1 MTDEELRR
9 LEKLASRL
17 PKRLHA
23 HPPEVDEWYGLYSE
37 IRTAKQPFRGSL
49 VALAKPGRG
58 ETIVALAKAVPALL
72 AEIKRL
78 KALVAERERGEAS

>member
-1 MTDEELRR
+1 MSDEELRR

-37 IRTAKQPFRGSL
+37 IRTAKERFKGSL
-49 VALAKPGRG
+49 VALTEPDKG
-58 ETIVALAKAVPALL
+58 ETIVALLKAVPELL
-72 AEIKRL
+72 AEIRRL